1 MDEDTQVIDLSTL
14 LQAAIQEDSTS
25 NEGNDS
31 QVSNAVRVLGD
42 LGLQGLR
49 SLLRSGRVQIRSRG
63 DDDDQEDEEDDDE
76 ESGFYYGGTN
86 RRGATTRMSEFWDP
100 IKEPLPAGQELLY
113 GGEFKRPM
121 SRPRGVSKSVFSPSN
136 NLADHIQNR
145 KNALR
150 RIDKHQLASFV
161 PNTNGTEVARYPA
174 RCYCGQYSE
183 DSSFFYTCTQDFQVH
198 LYDTTANPYK
208 KVHRNE
214 DAQSNLRRPYSYG
227 LSGGSHLTSLK
238 SIKTI
243 QGRHGSWTITD
254 ANLSPDNQWM
264 IYSSITPY
272 VHLVPTRQ
280 DVQTQGRDNQVMLD
294 FSNNGNDDAGVRWR
308 NGVRDVKSALAKEM
322 LTFFF
327 FLCFSL
333 CFEIR
338 FGQLDFR
345 AILVKSSQAHILVI
359 FTSTI

>member
-1 MDEDTQVIDLSTL
+1 MYIDIDEEEEEDEDDDEIEDAEEDSTEVIEFSNL
-14 LQAAIQEDSTS
+14 LQAAIQERSTTT
-25 NEGNDS
+25 NEDA
-31 QVSNAVRVLGD
+31 QVNNAVRVLGD
-42 LGLQGLR
+42 MGLQGLR
-49 SLLRSGRVQIRSRG
+49 SLLRSGRIQIRTRG
-63 DDDDQEDEEDDDE
+63 DDEDEDEEDDDDDE
-76 ESGFYYGGTN
+76 DASFYYGGAN

-100 IKEPLPAGQELLY
+100 IEEPIPAGQELLY
-113 GGEFKRPM
+113 GGEFKRPKT
-121 SRPRGVSKSVFSPSN
+121 RPKGAVKSVFSPSH
-136 NLADHIQNR
+136 NLADSIQNR
-145 KNALR
+145 KSALR
-150 RIDKHQLASFV
+150 RIDKHDLASFV

-214 DAQSNLRRPYSYG
+214 DTPYSSRRAHTYG

-280 DVQTQGRDNQVMLD
+280 EVETQGRDNQVMLD

-308 NGVRDVKSALAKEM
+308 NGVRDVMSITKNE
-322 LTFFF
+322 
-327 FLCFSL
+327 CIDPFS
-333 CFEIR
+333 
-338 FGQLDFR
+338 
-345 AILVKSSQAHILVI
+345 VI
-359 FTSTI
+359 FS